1 MISSFSQY
9 LVEAESVCYFTF
21 GRMNPPTIGHGKLL
35 DKLAMKAG
43 RNPYKIFLSQSNDT
57 KSNPLTYKEKI
68 KHVRKMFPKHGR
80 QVMIDKK
87 VRNVMEAATSLHNQG
102 YKSVVMIVG
111 DDRVREFDIILNK
124 YNGKKSRHGLY
135 NFKSIQV
142 VSAGQRDPDAEGAE
156 GASATKQRQAAKDN
170 DFVTFSQGVPKAM
183 SNRDTRALFNTV
195 RKGLGLKEERG
206 FKNHIS
212 LQTVSEER
220 EQYVAGNLFE
230 LGDEVIIKKTD
241 QVATIAVLGSNYVI
255 IEHQDG
261 AKARMWLDAIE
272 RIEEKTLTPNEIKKR
287 NKVAKSIQRDNPNMP
302 MDKKMAIATSVA
314 KKATEETQYNPQKM
328 EWGKDE
334 SDRWARLR
342 TPGQKE
348 EKKPA
353 LSMVDLTKA
362 RIDREKRRDAKKHD
376 LALDRAR
383 LKDTRKKNAQTIG
396 GRDA

>member
-111 DDRVREFDIILNK
+111 DDRVREFDVILNK

-328 EWGKDE
+328 EWGKDA

-362 RIDREKRRDAKKHD
+362 RIDREKRQDAKKHD

>member
-1 MISSFSQY
+1 
-9 LVEAESVCYFTF
+9 
-21 GRMNPPTIGHGKLL
+21 
-35 DKLAMKAG
+35 MKAG

-170 DFVTFSQGVPKAM
+170 DFVTFSQGVPQAM

-206 FKNHIS
+206 S
-212 LQTVSEER
+212 VSYTHLR
-220 EQYVAGNLFE
+220 A
-230 LGDEVIIKKTD
+230 
-241 QVATIAVLGSNYVI
+241 
-255 IEHQDG
+255 H
-261 AKARMWLDAIE
+261 
-272 RIEEKTLTPNEIKKR
+272 
-287 NKVAKSIQRDNPNMP
+287 
-302 MDKKMAIATSVA
+302 
-314 KKATEETQYNPQKM
+314 ET
-328 EWGKDE
+328 
-334 SDRWARLR
+334 
-342 TPGQKE
+342 
-348 EKKPA
+348 
-353 LSMVDLTKA
+353 
-362 RIDREKRRDAKKHD
+362 
-376 LALDRAR
+376 
-383 LKDTRKKNAQTIG
+383 
-396 GRDA
+396 